1 MLKEVYK
8 ANNYF
13 NIYLYF
19 LKFIFLTISND
30 LEGTI
35 HVSLYFECGFSIS
48 TFFGGL

>member
-1 MLKEVYK
+1 MLKEVYNK

-13 NIYLYF
+13 NIYMYF

-35 HVSLYFECGFSIS
+35 HVLYFECGFSYQR
-48 TFFGGL
+48 FLGGL